1 MCNLEQYI
9 NWPENIKITVEK
21 AIKDSIIFQR
31 KEAEKETID
40 AYKTLIEHGCEIID
54 LNSEESNKFKE
65 IVQPIY
71 NEAKDLFK
79 VDIFDLIKK

>member
-1 MCNLEQYI
+1 MCNLDQYI
-9 NWPENIKITVEK
+9 QWPTKIKNIIEK
-21 AIKDSIIFQR
+21 AIKDSIEFQR
-31 KEAEKETID
+31 SEAEKETILS
-40 AYKTLIEHGCEIID
+40 YNTLIKHGCEIID